1 MGGTYRGQSAAR
13 TGCDHGP
20 PPSTLQGGSA
30 VQGQGGGAPM
40 WSVAVHCACGDWG
53 FPGGAGQGQS
63 PPVFAWG
70 PLSELHSNLRWLL
83 LVLGLEIPRGRQT
96 VNLVWL
102 LLLLG
107 LGLTKPAVPV

>member
-1 MGGTYRGQSAAR
+1 M
-13 TGCDHGP
+13 
-20 PPSTLQGGSA
+20 
-30 VQGQGGGAPM
+30 QGQGGGAPM

-83 LVLGLEIPRGRQT
+83 LVLGLEIPRRSQA
-96 VNLVWL
+96 VNLGQL
-102 LLLLG
+102 LLVPG
-107 LGLTKPAVPV
+107 LGLTEASCFLFERILGSCEARAKTSHLYEEAA